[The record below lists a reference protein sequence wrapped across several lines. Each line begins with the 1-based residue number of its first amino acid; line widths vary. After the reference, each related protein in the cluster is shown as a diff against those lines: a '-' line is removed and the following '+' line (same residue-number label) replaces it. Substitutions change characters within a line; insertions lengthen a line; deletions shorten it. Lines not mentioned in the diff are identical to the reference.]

1 MGPSSEADGADA
13 VDEGDGANVGDE
25 ADESDGGDKVIATS
39 PMKRKAPT
47 TARNTASKEK
57 KKKRASCKKGSRV
70 KVRRDNLFHIL
81 KSEAQKIDIAEYGN
95 SRNFYGVIA
104 SGNGKQGYQI
114 KFDDLPAGNSYM
126 RYIYIYG
133 NKDLE
138 VRLYL
143 KITL

>member
-1 MGPSSEADGADA
+1 MGGET
-13 VDEGDGANVGDE
+13 DE
-25 ADESDGGDKVIATS
+25 ADGGDKVIATL

-47 TARNTASKEK
+47 TARNISSKEK
-57 KKKRASCKKGSRV
+57 KKKRANCKKGSRV

-81 KSEAQKIDIAEYGN
+81 KSEAQKTDIAKYDN
-95 SRNFYGVIA
+95 SWNFYDVIT
-104 SGNGKQGYQI
+104 SGSGKQGYQI
-114 KFDDLPAGNSYM
+114 EFDDLPAGNSYM